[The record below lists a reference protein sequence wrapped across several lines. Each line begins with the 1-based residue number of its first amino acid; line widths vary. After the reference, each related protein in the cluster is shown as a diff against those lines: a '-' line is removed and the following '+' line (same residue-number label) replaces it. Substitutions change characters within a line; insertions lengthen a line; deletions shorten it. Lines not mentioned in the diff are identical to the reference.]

1 MSTRDLVV
9 VTGGSRGVGAAT
21 ARALAAAGRDV
32 VLTYRAEAD
41 AADAVVRECRAFGV
55 RAHARRVDVADEDD
69 VRRLFVELPDDVGPL
84 RGLVNNAGVV
94 APTGPLVGFTG
105 ERMRRV
111 LEVNVLGVLLC
122 SREAARLMSTAHG
135 GAGGAIVNVSS
146 KAAVL
151 GSPGEYVDYAASKAA
166 VDTITTGLARE
177 LADQGV
183 RVNSVRLG
191 LIDTELHDRN
201 GQVGRVE
208 RMAPQIPMGRAGTPD
223 EVAAAIVWLLGPAS
237 SYTTGAHLDVSGGR

>member
-1 MSTRDLVV
+1 MTRPLAV

-21 ARALAAAGRDV
+21 ARALVDDGWNVLLTHHVEAEAAERVVADCRAAG
-32 VLTYRAEAD
+32 AW
-41 AADAVVRECRAFGV
+41 AAT
-55 RAHARRVDVADEDD
+55 RRVDVAREDD
-69 VRRLFVELPDDVGPL
+69 VRALFADLPAEAGPL

-94 APTGPLVGFTG
+94 APTGPLADLDGD
-105 ERMRRV
+105 RMRRV

-122 SREAARLMSTAHG
+122 AREAVRRMSTARG
-135 GAGGAIVNVSS
+135 GEGGAIVNVSS

-177 LADQGV
+177 VAAEGI

-191 LIDTELHDRN
+191 LIDTELHERN
-201 GQVGRVE
+201 GQHGRVAS
-208 RMAPQIPMGRAGTPD
+208 MAPSLPMGRAGTAD
-223 EVAAAIVWLLGPAS
+223 EVARAICWLLGADS
-237 SYTTGAHLDVSGGR
+237 SYSTGAHLDVSGGR